1 MYIFFYF
8 EFWIVVYIF
17 QEFFNGE
24 WLFLDGVDN
33 DVILISLF
41 FFVFFVVLSYQVFND
56 FVFIN

>member
-56 FVFIN
+56 LVFIN